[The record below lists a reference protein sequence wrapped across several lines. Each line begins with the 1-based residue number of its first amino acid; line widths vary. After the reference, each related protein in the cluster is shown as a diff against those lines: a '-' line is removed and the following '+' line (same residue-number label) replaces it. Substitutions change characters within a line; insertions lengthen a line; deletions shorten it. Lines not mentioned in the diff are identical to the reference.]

1 MKLIKQFSII
11 LIILLMIAGISTV
24 LAVSD
29 DDSLGANKGSF
40 VSEDS
45 YSDGDGHFESD
56 DDSSSPP
63 SDDDVDDDVDD
74 EDNPEDNSFKVNLFE
89 NRKTPNSPRLE
100 FGLSERGKTIFAEI
114 DTDEIVHL
122 KKELRPP
129 LVSLVHILFNATLQ
143 LRSNLVMQRFN
154 KIISRDQTIL
164 QSPRMF

>member
-29 DDSLGANKGSF
+29 DDSLGTNKGSF

-74 EDNPEDNSFKVNLFE
+74 EDNPEDNSFKVNLLTHATG
-89 NRKTPNSPRLE
+89 NPIL
-100 FGLSERGKTIFAEI
+100 L
-114 DTDEIVHL
+114 L
-122 KKELRPP
+122 L
-129 LVSLVHILFNATLQ
+129 LVIGAVSVCFK
-143 LRSNLVMQRFN
+143 N
-154 KIISRDQTIL
+154 K
-164 QSPRMF
+164 F